1 MAKQIVT
8 MEQRGHIMHAVKIK
22 NTAPEMVVRRTLHA
36 RVYRYVLHFATLP
49 GSPDVV
55 IPKREKRFL

>member
-1 MAKQIVT
+1 MVT
-8 MEQRGHIMHAVKIK
+8 TEQRSHIMHAAKRK

-36 RVYRYVLHFATLP
+36 GGYRYVLHFATLP